1 MEQYVEETKE
11 ERKQRIQ
18 AEKKRLKHLLRIVAL
33 FVLILAVLV
42 VALCVQ
48 LVRSRFSEGGVG
60 TEVAE
65 DAEFSFTYVG
75 DEAAEN
81 GEEGASTPA
90 ISLPV
95 PEVKGDA
102 LYSDY
107 ALMVR
112 ASDSAVVFD
121 KAGSEMMF
129 PASMTKMMTV
139 LVALDADID
148 LRTQITVTQ
157 ENIDAGYIAG
167 AAMAGFEAGETVT
180 AEELMYGTILASG
193 ADACLAL
200 AGEICEKPEEFVE
213 RMNAKAQELGMTNT
227 HFMNPTGLHDP
238 EHYSTCADIAI
249 LMKACMEKNTFRR
262 IISTPTY
269 TTEPT
274 AQHPD
279 GLTIRSTLFE
289 VLVNN
294 VLNNGV
300 VIQGGKTGT
309 TDEAQNCLAS
319 YATAGNETYY
329 LITAHAADNAETSH
343 PNISDAVTMYEQLPS
358 VSG

>member
-1 MEQYVEETKE
+1 
-11 ERKQRIQ
+11 
-18 AEKKRLKHLLRIVAL
+18 
-33 FVLILAVLV
+33 
-42 VALCVQ
+42 
-48 LVRSRFSEGGVG
+48 
-60 TEVAE
+60 
-65 DAEFSFTYVG
+65 
-75 DEAAEN
+75 
-81 GEEGASTPA
+81 
-90 ISLPV
+90 
-95 PEVKGDA
+95 
-102 LYSDY
+102 
-107 ALMVR
+107 
-112 ASDSAVVFD
+112 
-121 KAGSEMMF
+121 
-129 PASMTKMMTV
+129 MTKMMTV
-139 LVALDADID
+139 LVALDSDMD

-157 ENIDAGYIAG
+157 DKIDPGYIAG
-167 AAMAGFEAGETVT
+167 AAMAGFEAGEVVT

-200 AGEICEKPEEFVE
+200 VGEVCEKEEEFVE
-213 RMNAKAQELGMTNT
+213 LMNAKAQELGMTNT
-227 HFMNPTGLHDP
+227 HFVNSTGLHND

-249 LMKACMEKNTFRR
+249 LLRECLKQNTFRK
-262 IISTPTY
+262 IISTPVY
-269 TTEPT
+269 NTEPT

-319 YATAGNETYY
+319 YATAGTETFY

-343 PNISDAVTMYEQLPS
+343 PNVMDAVTLYEQLPS